1 MSVLRDVRASLGTRS
16 GLPCLIDLHFD
27 WPRRDTV
34 LEISSNL
41 QGYVRN
47 QLWRAGDSKSEEKE
61 RIFNHC
67 VDSSQ
72 VTYTENIALR
82 NSWKKLG
89 LGYFTKTSCKLMK
102 KWLLF
107 YQNFMQA
114 IKIDV
119 CFDNTIT
126 SILAPTSS
134 QSAEPYR
141 TIF

>member
-1 MSVLRDVRASLGTRS
+1 MSVLRDVRASPGTRS
-16 GLPCLIDLHFD
+16 GLLCLIDLHFD

-34 LEISSNL
+34 LVISSNL
-41 QGYVRN
+41 QGHVRN

-102 KWLLF
+102 KMALILPKFYASHKNRRLF
-107 YQNFMQA
+107 
-114 IKIDV
+114 
-119 CFDNTIT
+119 
-126 SILAPTSS
+126 
-134 QSAEPYR
+134 
-141 TIF
+141 